1 MDSQRRRTIA
11 TAGRLA
17 FRQVRPLLAVV
28 LMHGGAASA
37 AQTWPTVPIPQG
49 VATFAMGDEVTVNG
63 LPLRMRGLLSSQPP
77 AQVAALFRASL
88 GHPLVETTQ
97 GEKLVLGR
105 ALGEFYATVQLEPA
119 AAGTRGLVAVTKLSA
134 TMNGREATRQ
144 TSQHLLSRFPAGSTL
159 LSHMSSVDAQRR
171 SDALTLSNSLGV
183 ELNVQHLRQMLEAE
197 GYRLE
202 RAAATAPT
210 TISRRQPQG
219 PGATLFFAR
228 PGAQAVAVVYR
239 EASGNT
245 AIVLNTVTELEPAK

>member
-1 MDSQRRRTIA
+1 
-11 TAGRLA
+11 
-17 FRQVRPLLAVV
+17 
-28 LMHGGAASA
+28 
-37 AQTWPTVPIPQG
+37 
-49 VATFAMGDEVTVNG
+49 
-63 LPLRMRGLLSSQPP
+63 
-77 AQVAALFRASL
+77 
-88 GHPLVETTQ
+88 
-97 GEKLVLGR
+97 
-105 ALGEFYATVQLEPA
+105 
-119 AAGTRGLVAVTKLSA
+119 
-134 TMNGREATRQ
+134 
-144 TSQHLLSRFPAGSTL
+144 
-159 LSHMSSVDAQRR
+159 MSSVDAQRR